1 MINIKGNIH
10 WVGSID
16 WNLRNFHGYLTPYGT
31 TYNAYLIV
39 DEKPT
44 LIDTVKYYGFE
55 EMLSRIKEVIEPA
68 RIKYIVSNHAELD
81 HSGSIAKLLKYCP
94 QAEVVC
100 SPKGQEG
107 LKKHF
112 KEDWRFK
119 VVNTAETIT
128 IGAYTLTFFLMPM
141 VHWPDSM
148 ATYLGKEKI
157 LFPNDA
163 FGQHYASSERFAD
176 SVGQDIVFREVAKY
190 YANIVLPYGSQ
201 VLKALEILKSV
212 PIEMICP
219 SHGLGWRKIED
230 IEKVVALYRKWA
242 NYESDKSVVIIYDTM
257 WHSTEKMA
265 LTLYQLLA
273 KENVPIKLFNLQVS
287 HISDIITDIMLSRV
301 ILLGSPILNNRI
313 LPTMGALLTYMKGL
327 KPKNRYAMTFGS
339 YGWSSGSFKEFE
351 DSLKEAGLELLSE
364 GRYIQYV
371 PTQEELDGLVSLVP
385 RIKALLY
392 EKA

>member
-1 MINIKGNIH
+1 MVTIKENIH
-10 WVGSID
+10 WVGFID

-55 EMLSRIKEVIEPA
+55 EMLSRIKEVIEPS
-68 RIKYIVSNHAELD
+68 RIQYIISNHTEMD
-81 HSGSIAKLLKYCP
+81 HSGAIDKLLEYCP
-94 QAEVVC
+94 EAFVVC
-100 SPKGQEG
+100 SLKGQEG
-107 LKKHF
+107 LRKHF
-112 KEDWRFK
+112 KENWRFK
-119 VVNTAETIT
+119 VVNTAETIS
-128 IGAYTLTFFLMPM
+128 IGTHTLTFFLMPM
-141 VHWPDSM
+141 IHWPDSM

-176 SVGQDIVFREVAKY
+176 EIGEDIIFREAAKY
-190 YANIVLPYGSQ
+190 YANVILPYGGQ
-201 VLKALEILKSV
+201 VLKALEVLKSV

-219 SHGLGWRKIED
+219 SHGLGWRKKED
-230 IEKVVALYRKWA
+230 IEKIVGLYRKWA
-242 NYESDKSVVIIYDTM
+242 NYESDKGVVIIYDTM

-273 KENVPIKLFNLQVS
+273 KENLPLKLFNLQLS
-287 HISDIITDIMLSRV
+287 HISDIMPEIMSCRV
-301 ILLGSPILNNRI
+301 VLLGSPMLNNRV

-327 KPKNRYAMTFGS
+327 KPKNRYAFAFGS
-339 YGWSSGSFKEFE
+339 YGWSRGGFKEFE
-351 DSLKEAGLELLSE
+351 DSLKDAGLELLSE

-371 PTQEELDGLVSLVP
+371 PGQEELEGLADLVP
-385 RIKALLY
+385 KIKAILR
-392 EKA
+392 